1 MTQVTAKML
10 SLLGQSERPDIVQA
24 VADNFN
30 QFAPSYGVDTD
41 LRICHFIAQAAL
53 ETDDFH
59 TLTEYASGSAYEW
72 RQDLGNTQVGDGPRY
87 KGRGIFQ
94 LTGRANYASMSAK
107 LGVDLVNNPDLA
119 ASPKYAVIIA
129 FEYWK
134 SRNLNPLAD
143 LDNVIA
149 ITERINGGHNGLAE
163 RTNYLRMM
171 KSLIKGDLC
180 LGINDP
186 VVKPYQAVLSI
197 PADGAF
203 GPGTQAAVMRFQS
216 ACHLPQTGILDLETR
231 KALIP

>member
-1 MTQVTAKML
+1 MTQVTSKML

-30 QFAPSYGVDTD
+30 QYAPSYDVISD

-72 RQDLGNTQVGDGPRY
+72 RSDLGNTQVGDGPRY

-94 LTGRANYASMSAK
+94 LTGRANYAAMGPK
-107 LGVDLVNNPDLA
+107 LGVDLITNPDLA

-129 FEYWK
+129 LEYWK

-143 LDNVIA
+143 VDNLNA

-171 KSLIKGDLC
+171 KSLIKGDIC
-180 LGINDP
+180 LGVNDP
-186 VVKPYQAVLSI
+186 VVKPYQTALKI
-197 PADGAF
+197 QADGAF
-203 GPGTQAAVMRFQS
+203 GPGTQAAVVKFQLEH
-216 ACHLPQTGILDLETR
+216 ALKPTGVLDLATR
-231 KALIP
+231 QTLLP